1 MTWGS
6 GNPAVLMELVKAHLV
21 DCSDWSLQLAFTLTI
36 GAPKAR
42 PVRSA

>member
-21 DCSDWSLQLAFTLTI
+21 DCSDRSLRWL
-36 GAPKAR
+36 
-42 PVRSA
+42 SH